1 MTNLKSQRELI
12 KKTKLAEKKRNKT
25 ITIVV
30 VVVAVML
37 ALSIWLLPRLG
48 VDKSAYAQQDRFSV
62 GDPNAPVKVVE
73 YSNYTC
79 SHCKTFALNSEEAF
93 VEKYVDSGKVF
104 FTFQNFPF
112 QGDTTGPAVAASH
125 CAADQ
130 NAFWQYKKQ
139 LFTYAGYPGGF
150 DTNSL
155 YDYAGR
161 VGMDR
166 DTFKA
171 CFESA
176 ETQAKIESDRAEAL
190 AQGISA
196 TPTFVV
202 NGLPVYLDTLD
213 ATINAEL
220 AKLGQ

>member
-12 KKTKLAEKKRNKT
+12 KETKLAQSKRT
-25 ITIVV
+25 RLTVILAVIAVV
-30 VVVAVML
+30 VI
-37 ALSIWLLPRLG
+37 ALLIWLLPRLG
-48 VDKSAYAQQDRFSV
+48 ANKSAYAQQDRFSI

-79 SHCKTFALNSEEAF
+79 SHCKTFALNTEEAF
-93 VEKYVDSGKVF
+93 VEKYVDTGKVY
-104 FTFQNFPF
+104 FTFHNFPF
-112 QGDTTGPAVAASH
+112 EGDTTGPAVAASH

-130 NAFWQYKKQ
+130 NAFWQYKKL
-139 LFTYAGYPGGF
+139 LFTYSGYPGGF

-161 VGMDR
+161 VGLDK
-166 DTFKA
+166 TAFKA

-176 ETQAKIESDRAEAL
+176 ETQAKISSDRADAL
-190 AQGISA
+190 ANNISA
-196 TPTFVV
+196 TPSFVV
-202 NGLPVYLDTLD
+202 NGTLVYVDTLD
-213 ATINAEL
+213 ATIDAEL